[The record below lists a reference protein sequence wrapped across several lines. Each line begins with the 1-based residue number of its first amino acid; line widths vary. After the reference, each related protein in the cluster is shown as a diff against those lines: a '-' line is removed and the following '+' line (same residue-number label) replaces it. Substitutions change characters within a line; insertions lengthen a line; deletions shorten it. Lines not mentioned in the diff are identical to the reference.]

1 MENNYS
7 FQEATPKGLELTAF
21 SCDFLRETVKWTKFL
36 SIMGFIGI
44 ALMVLLGLFVGVAL
58 SMMPSAN
65 QSSLPFAPGLLSL
78 LYLVF
83 AAVYACPVYY
93 LYKFSVDTKSAL
105 DSMNPNLLEEGL
117 SYLKS
122 HYKFVGIAT
131 IVFIALY
138 ILFFIGAFFVGMSSA
153 FMH

>member
-83 AAVYACPVYY
+83 SYFY
-93 LYKFSVDTKSAL
+93 F
-105 DSMNPNLLEEGL
+105 LLFHFEFVL
-117 SYLKS
+117 LKS
-122 HYKFVGIAT
+122 
-131 IVFIALY
+131 
-138 ILFFIGAFFVGMSSA
+138 LF
-153 FMH
+153 

>member
-7 FQEATPKGLELTAF
+7 FQESTPEKLELTLS
-21 SCDFLRETVKWTKFL
+21 SCDFLRETVKGTKFL
-36 SIMGFIGI
+36 SIMGFVGVAI
-44 ALMVLLGLFVGVAL
+44 MVLLGLFMGVIL
-58 SMMPSAN
+58 SMMPSGN
-65 QSSLPFAPGLLSL
+65 QTPLPFAPGLLSL
-78 LYLVF
+78 FYLVF

-93 LYKFSVDTKSAL
+93 LYKFSVDVKGAL
-105 DSMNPNLLEEGL
+105 DSMDSNLLEDGL

-131 IVFIALY
+131 IVVISLY
-138 ILFFIGAFFVGMSSA
+138 ILFFIGAFFIGISAA